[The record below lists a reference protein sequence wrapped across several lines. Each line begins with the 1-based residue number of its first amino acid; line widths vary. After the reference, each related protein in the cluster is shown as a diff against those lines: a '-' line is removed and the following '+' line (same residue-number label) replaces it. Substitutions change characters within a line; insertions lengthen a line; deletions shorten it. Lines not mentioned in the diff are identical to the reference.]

1 VTTTHLRPPEADQ
14 QQHRPHRRRTALI
27 VAAATVVVAAFVV
40 WLVAFSSAFGVRTV
54 QVRGTQ
60 VLTAAQVRAA
70 AALGSGTPLVRVD
83 TAAVTRRVEQLPEV
97 ASAQVRTSFPSTV
110 VITVNERQPVGY
122 VRRAGQDVL
131 VDRTGDQYR
140 TVPKAPAHLPRF
152 VVPAG
157 TDSQTTGGA
166 VAVVAAALP
175 VAVRADVRSIEALD
189 RQAITLV
196 LTRGRTVAWGS
207 PARSADKARV
217 LPVLLAR
224 KHVAYVDVTNPDQ
237 PFTR

>member
-1 VTTTHLRPPEADQ
+1 
-14 QQHRPHRRRTALI
+14 
-27 VAAATVVVAAFVV
+27 
-40 WLVAFSSAFGVRTV
+40 
-54 QVRGTQ
+54 
-60 VLTAAQVRAA
+60 
-70 AALGSGTPLVRVD
+70 
-83 TAAVTRRVEQLPEV
+83 
-97 ASAQVRTSFPSTV
+97 
-110 VITVNERQPVGY
+110 
-122 VRRAGQDVL
+122 
-131 VDRTGDQYR
+131 
-140 TVPKAPAHLPRF
+140 
-152 VVPAG
+152 
-157 TDSQTTGGA
+157 